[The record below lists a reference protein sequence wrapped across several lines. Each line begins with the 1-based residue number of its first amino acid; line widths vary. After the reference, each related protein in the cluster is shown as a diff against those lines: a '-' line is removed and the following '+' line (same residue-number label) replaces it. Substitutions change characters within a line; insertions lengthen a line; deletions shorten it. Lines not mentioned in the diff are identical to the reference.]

1 MGKIDW
7 NRPATYEDANLI
19 LRLYEERREE
29 RLREARAWFVGECK
43 AKSLAEWQAACPPGS
58 GMNASYRMVTS
69 YWEMA
74 CSFVTS
80 GVLHP
85 ELFIQNSLEHL
96 IVWERVKGFVPELRK
111 LNNSPQLLRNLETV
125 AGLSQEWL
133 GRQGEGVYES
143 FAGRF
148 KA

>member
-1 MGKIDW
+1 MGKTDW
-7 NRPATYEDANLI
+7 NRTATYEDANLI
-19 LRLYEERREE
+19 LRLYEERREDK
-29 RLREARAWFVGECK
+29 LREARAWFVAECK
-43 AKSLAEWQAACPPGS
+43 PKLLTEWQALCPPGS
-58 GMNASYRMVTS
+58 TMNAYYRMVTS

-74 CSFVTS
+74 TSFVAG

-96 IVWERVKGFVPELRK
+96 IVWERIEAFVPELRK
-111 LNNSPQLLRNLETV
+111 MNNSPHHLRNLETV
-125 AGLSQEWL
+125 AELSKEWL
-133 GRQGEGVYES
+133 DRQGDGVYES